1 MNPMKGFNMA
11 VIHNTFDPMTFEGA
25 L

>member
-11 VIHNTFDPMTFEGA
+11 AIHNSFDPMTFEGA